1 VADRAG
7 VRANPRI
14 RRSLITY
21 LGAAALVLVVVAVGA
36 VLVGRQV
43 AQDEALRDAERVAQ
57 RTANLVV
64 APLLTEVLSGN
75 AARRPELDRA
85 VANRIR
91 DGSIAELVVWDRT
104 GTVIY
109 SDDVAEIGERIPIP
123 EEAATAIDNGAVTSN
138 VTDAPETGPIPG
150 SDRLVEVYAPLRLP
164 GQAPLAFEIY
174 LSYDRVETTA
184 NNLVLRIVPLAV
196 GALLLLQL
204 IQTPI
209 TVSLARRVASHEA
222 ERAALLERALSASER
237 ERRQIAADLHDG
249 VVQDLAGAGY
259 ALAAVGR
266 RVDGP
271 AGAGLEHVG
280 KVVRGAVE
288 SLRRLMVDI
297 YPPDLSGAGLPGA
310 IDDLAEPLRRSG
322 VTVHVRAEQLPGASS
337 EVAAVLYR
345 VARETLAN
353 VAKHSQASTVEV
365 DLGRDRTA
373 PTPSVVLRVA
383 DDGIGIRPE
392 QLDKRAEG
400 HLGLRLLIDRMAD
413 QGGELRIQARPE
425 GGTVALARMPVD
437 GPLGS
442 APSTTPF
449 TTASTTAA
457 PGRSAGTPGSPSGST
472 SAEPAPPNS
481 GETAPSRAA
490 APSSPSRTD

>member
-1 VADRAG
+1 MADRPG

-21 LGAAALVLVVVAVGA
+21 LGAAALVLAVVAVGA

-64 APLLTEVLSGN
+64 APLLGEVLAGDVS
-75 AARRPELDRA
+75 RRPELDRA

-91 DGSIAELVVWDRT
+91 DGSIAELNVWDRT

-109 SDDVAEIGERIPIP
+109 ADDVAEIGERLPIP
-123 EEAATAIDNGAVTSN
+123 AEAAAAIDSGLVTSD
-138 VTDAPETGPIPG
+138 VTTEPETGPIPG
-150 SDRLVEVYAPLRLP
+150 DDRFVEVYAPLRLP

-174 LSYDRVETTA
+174 LQLRPGRVTA

-209 TVSLARRVASHEA
+209 TVSLARRVAGHEA

-259 ALAAVGR
+259 ALAAVAR

-271 AGAGLEHVG
+271 ASTGVEHVG

-310 IDDLAEPLRRSG
+310 IDDLATPLRESGSPCTCGPSSCRAPRRRS
-322 VTVHVRAEQLPGASS
+322 RPCC
-337 EVAAVLYR
+337 
-345 VARETLAN
+345 
-353 VAKHSQASTVEV
+353 
-365 DLGRDRTA
+365 TA
-373 PTPSVVLRVA
+373 WP
-383 DDGIGIRPE
+383 
-392 QLDKRAEG
+392 
-400 HLGLRLLIDRMAD
+400 
-413 QGGELRIQARPE
+413 ARPWR
-425 GGTVALARMPVD
+425 T
-437 GPLGS
+437 S
-442 APSTTPF
+442 PSTPRRRRSRSTWGRTGRHRRRRSCSGWP
-449 TTASTTAA
+449 TTGSGFARISSTSGPRATWACA
-457 PGRSAGTPGSPSGST
+457 CSSTGSPT
-472 SAEPAPPNS
+472 
-481 GETAPSRAA
+481 RAA
-490 APSSPSRTD
+490 A

>member
-1 VADRAG
+1 MRT
-7 VRANPRI
+7 NPRI

-21 LGAAALVLVVVAVGA
+21 LGAAALVLAVVAVGA

-64 APLLTEVLSGN
+64 APLLGEVLAGDVS
-75 AARRPELDRA
+75 RRPELDRA

-91 DGSIAELVVWDRT
+91 DGSIAEVNVWDRT

-109 SDDVAEIGERIPIP
+109 ADDVTEIGQRLPIP
-123 EEAATAIDNGAVTSN
+123 PEAAAAIDAGAVTSD
-138 VTDAPETGPIPG
+138 VTTEPETGPIPG
-150 SDRLVEVYAPLRLP
+150 DDRFVEVYAPLRLP

-209 TVSLARRVASHEA
+209 TVSLARRVAGHEA

-259 ALAAVGR
+259 ALAAVAR

-271 AGAGLEHVG
+271 APTGVEHVG

-310 IDDLAEPLRRSG
+310 IDDLATPLRESG

-353 VAKHSQASTVEV
+353 VAKHAQASAVEI
-365 DLGRDRTA
+365 DLGPDRA
-373 PTPSVVLRVA
+373 SPTPSVMLRVA
-383 DDGIGIRPE
+383 DDGIGIRPD

-400 HLGLRLLIDRMAD
+400 HLGLRLLIDRIAD
-413 QGGELRIQARPE
+413 QGGSLTIEARPE
-425 GGTVALARMPVD
+425 GGTVALASVPVT
-437 GPLGS
+437 GS
-442 APSTTPF
+442 VDPAPP
-449 TTASTTAA
+449 TASPTRAEEARTPAVN
-457 PGRSAGTPGSPSGST
+457 GTPE
-472 SAEPAPPNS
+472 AAVPPNS
-481 GETAPSRAA
+481 GAVPPPRAA
-490 APSSPSRTD
+490 APSSPSHTD

>member
-1 VADRAG
+1 MADRPG
-7 VRANPRI
+7 VRTNPHI

-21 LGAAALVLVVVAVGA
+21 LGAAALVLAVVAVGA

-64 APLLTEVLSGN
+64 APLLGEVLAGDVS
-75 AARRPELDRA
+75 RRPELDRA

-91 DGSIAELVVWDRT
+91 EGSIAELNVWDRT

-109 SDDVAEIGERIPIP
+109 ADDVAEIGERLPIP
-123 EEAATAIDNGAVTSN
+123 PEAAAAIDAGAVTSD
-138 VTDAPETGPIPG
+138 VTTEPETGPIPG
-150 SDRLVEVYAPLRLP
+150 DDRFVEVYAPLRLP

-209 TVSLARRVASHEA
+209 TVSLARRVAGHEA

-259 ALAAVGR
+259 ALAAVAR
-266 RVDGP
+266 RVDRP
-271 AGAGLEHVG
+271 ASTGVEHVG

-310 IDDLAEPLRRSG
+310 IDDLATPLRESG

-353 VAKHSQASTVEV
+353 VAKHAQASAVEI
-365 DLGRDRTA
+365 DLGPDRA
-373 PTPSVVLRVA
+373 SPTPSVMLRVA
-383 DDGIGIRPE
+383 DDGIGIRPD

-400 HLGLRLLIDRMAD
+400 HLGLRLLIDRIAD
-413 QGGELRIQARPE
+413 QGGSLTIEARPE
-425 GGTVALARMPVD
+425 GGTVALASVPVT
-437 GPLGS
+437 GS
-442 APSTTPF
+442 VDPAPP
-449 TTASTTAA
+449 TASPTRAEEA
-457 PGRSAGTPGSPSGST
+457 RRPAVNGTPE
-472 SAEPAPPNS
+472 AAAPPNS
-481 GETAPSRAA
+481 GAVPPPRAA
-490 APSSPSRTD
+490 APSSPSHTD

>member
-1 VADRAG
+1 MRT
-7 VRANPRI
+7 NPRI

-21 LGAAALVLVVVAVGA
+21 LGAAALVLAVVAVGA

-64 APLLTEVLSGN
+64 APLLGEVLAGDVS
-75 AARRPELDRA
+75 RRPELDRA

-91 DGSIAELVVWDRT
+91 DGSIAEVNVWDRT

-109 SDDVAEIGERIPIP
+109 ADDVTEIGQRLPIP
-123 EEAATAIDNGAVTSN
+123 PEAAAAIDAGAVTSD
-138 VTDAPETGPIPG
+138 VTTEPETGPIPG
-150 SDRLVEVYAPLRLP
+150 DDRFVEVYAPLRLP

-209 TVSLARRVASHEA
+209 TVSLARRVAGHEA

-259 ALAAVGR
+259 ALAAVAR

-271 AGAGLEHVG
+271 ASTGVEHVG

-310 IDDLAEPLRRSG
+310 IDDLATPLRESG

-353 VAKHSQASTVEV
+353 VAKHAQASAVEI
-365 DLGRDRTA
+365 DLGPDRA
-373 PTPSVVLRVA
+373 SPTPSVMLRVA
-383 DDGIGIRPE
+383 DDGIGIRPD

-400 HLGLRLLIDRMAD
+400 HLGLRLLIDRIAD
-413 QGGELRIQARPE
+413 QGGSLTIEARPE
-425 GGTVALARMPVD
+425 GGTVALASVPVT
-437 GPLGS
+437 GS
-442 APSTTPF
+442 VDPAPP
-449 TTASTTAA
+449 TASPTRAEEARTPAVN
-457 PGRSAGTPGSPSGST
+457 GTPE
-472 SAEPAPPNS
+472 AAVPPNS
-481 GETAPSRAA
+481 GAVPPPRAA
-490 APSSPSRTD
+490 APSSPSHTD

>member
-1 VADRAG
+1 MADRTG

-64 APLLTEVLSGN
+64 APLLAEVLSGD

-123 EEAATAIDNGAVTSN
+123 DEAAAAIDNGAVTSN
-138 VTDAPETGPIPG
+138 VTDKPETGPIPG

-209 TVSLARRVASHEA
+209 TVSLARRVAGHEA

-259 ALAAVGR
+259 ALAAVGAAGR
-266 RVDGP
+266 RPRRGGPGTRRQGGAGRGRVAAPPDGRHLP
-271 AGAGLEHVG
+271 AGPERRRPS
-280 KVVRGAVE
+280 RGD
-288 SLRRLMVDI
+288 RR
-297 YPPDLSGAGLPGA
+297 P
-310 IDDLAEPLRRSG
+310 R
-322 VTVHVRAEQLPGASS
+322 
-337 EVAAVLYR
+337 
-345 VARETLAN
+345 
-353 VAKHSQASTVEV
+353 
-365 DLGRDRTA
+365 
-373 PTPSVVLRVA
+373 
-383 DDGIGIRPE
+383 
-392 QLDKRAEG
+392 
-400 HLGLRLLIDRMAD
+400 
-413 QGGELRIQARPE
+413 
-425 GGTVALARMPVD
+425 
-437 GPLGS
+437 
-442 APSTTPF
+442 
-449 TTASTTAA
+449 
-457 PGRSAGTPGSPSGST
+457 
-472 SAEPAPPNS
+472 
-481 GETAPSRAA
+481 RAA
-490 APSSPSRTD
+490 APVRA

>member
-1 VADRAG
+1 MADRTG

-109 SDDVAEIGERIPIP
+109 SDDIAEIGERIPIP
-123 EEAATAIDNGAVTSN
+123 EEAAAAIDTGVVASN
-138 VTDAPETGPIPG
+138 VTDQPETGPIPG

-209 TVSLARRVASHEA
+209 TVSLARRVAGHEA

-249 VVQDLAGAGY
+249 VVQDLAGAGLS
-259 ALAAVGR
+259 AKKR
-266 RVDGP
+266 RW
-271 AGAGLEHVG
+271 L
-280 KVVRGAVE
+280 
-288 SLRRLMVDI
+288 
-297 YPPDLSGAGLPGA
+297 
-310 IDDLAEPLRRSG
+310 
-322 VTVHVRAEQLPGASS
+322 
-337 EVAAVLYR
+337 
-345 VARETLAN
+345 
-353 VAKHSQASTVEV
+353 QASPGGG
-365 DLGRDRTA
+365 DS
-373 PTPSVVLRVA
+373 SV
-383 DDGIGIRPE
+383 
-392 QLDKRAEG
+392 
-400 HLGLRLLIDRMAD
+400 
-413 QGGELRIQARPE
+413 
-425 GGTVALARMPVD
+425 
-437 GPLGS
+437 
-442 APSTTPF
+442 TT
-449 TTASTTAA
+449 
-457 PGRSAGTPGSPSGST
+457 SPS
-472 SAEPAPPNS
+472 
-481 GETAPSRAA
+481 SRGCPRA
-490 APSSPSRTD
+490 

>member
-1 VADRAG
+1 
-7 VRANPRI
+7 VRTNPRI

-21 LGAAALVLVVVAVGA
+21 LGAAALVLAVVAVGA

-64 APLLTEVLSGN
+64 APLLGEVLAGDVS
-75 AARRPELDRA
+75 RRPELDRA

-91 DGSIAELVVWDRT
+91 DGSIAELNVWDRT

-109 SDDVAEIGERIPIP
+109 ADDVAEIGERLPIP
-123 EEAATAIDNGAVTSN
+123 PEAAAAIDAGAVTSD
-138 VTDAPETGPIPG
+138 VTTEPETGPIPG
-150 SDRLVEVYAPLRLP
+150 DDRFVEVYAPLRLP

-209 TVSLARRVASHEA
+209 TVSLARRVAGHEA

-259 ALAAVGR
+259 ALAAVAR

-271 AGAGLEHVG
+271 ASTGVEHVG

-310 IDDLAEPLRRSG
+310 IDDLATPLRESG

-353 VAKHSQASTVEV
+353 VAKHAQASAVEI
-365 DLGRDRTA
+365 DLGPDRA
-373 PTPSVVLRVA
+373 SPTPSVMLRVA
-383 DDGIGIRPE
+383 DDGIGIRPD

-400 HLGLRLLIDRMAD
+400 HLGLRLLVDRIAD
-413 QGGELRIQARPE
+413 QGGSLTIQARPE
-425 GGTVALARMPVD
+425 GGTVALASVPVT
-437 GPLGS
+437 GS
-442 APSTTPF
+442 VDPAPPTVSPTRAEEARTP
-449 TTASTTAA
+449 ALN
-457 PGRSAGTPGSPSGST
+457 GTPE
-472 SAEPAPPNS
+472 AAVPPNS
-481 GETAPSRAA
+481 GAVPPPRAA
-490 APSSPSRTD
+490 APSSPSHTD

>member
-1 VADRAG
+1 MRT
-7 VRANPRI
+7 NPRI

-21 LGAAALVLVVVAVGA
+21 LGAAALVLAVVAVGA

-64 APLLTEVLSGN
+64 APLLGEVLAGDVS
-75 AARRPELDRA
+75 RRPELDRA

-91 DGSIAELVVWDRT
+91 DGSIAEVNVWDRT

-109 SDDVAEIGERIPIP
+109 ADDVTEIGQRLPIP
-123 EEAATAIDNGAVTSN
+123 PEAAAAIDAGAVTSD
-138 VTDAPETGPIPG
+138 VTTEPETGPIPG
-150 SDRLVEVYAPLRLP
+150 DDRFVEVYAPLRLP

-209 TVSLARRVASHEA
+209 TVSLARRVAGHEA

-259 ALAAVGR
+259 ALAAVAR

-271 AGAGLEHVG
+271 ASTGVEHVG

-310 IDDLAEPLRRSG
+310 IDDLATPLRESG

-353 VAKHSQASTVEV
+353 VAKHAQASAVEI
-365 DLGRDRTA
+365 DLGPDRA
-373 PTPSVVLRVA
+373 SPTPSVMLRVA
-383 DDGIGIRPE
+383 DDGIGIRPD

-400 HLGLRLLIDRMAD
+400 HLGLRLLIDRIAD
-413 QGGELRIQARPE
+413 QGGSLTIEARPE
-425 GGTVALARMPVD
+425 GGTVALASVPV
-437 GPLGS
+437 PGS
-442 APSTTPF
+442 VDPAPP
-449 TTASTTAA
+449 TASPTRAEEARTPAVN
-457 PGRSAGTPGSPSGST
+457 GTPE
-472 SAEPAPPNS
+472 AAVPPNS
-481 GETAPSRAA
+481 GAVPPPRAA
-490 APSSPSRTD
+490 APSSPSHTD

>member
-1 VADRAG
+1 VADGPG
-7 VRANPRI
+7 VRTNPRI

-21 LGAAALVLVVVAVGA
+21 LGAAALVLAVVAVGA

-64 APLLTEVLSGN
+64 APLLGDVLAGDVS
-75 AARRPELDRA
+75 RRPELDRA

-91 DGSIAELVVWDRT
+91 DGSIAELNVWDRT

-109 SDDVAEIGERIPIP
+109 ADDVAEIGERLPIP
-123 EEAATAIDNGAVTSN
+123 AEAAAAIDSGVVTSD
-138 VTDAPETGPIPG
+138 VTTQPETGPIPG
-150 SDRLVEVYAPLRLP
+150 DDRFVEVYAPLRLP

-174 LSYDRVETTA
+174 LSYDRVEVTA

-209 TVSLARRVASHEA
+209 TVSLARRVAGHEA

-259 ALAAVGR
+259 ALAAVAR

-271 AGAGLEHVG
+271 ASTGVEHVG

-310 IDDLAEPLRRSG
+310 IDDLATPLRESG

-353 VAKHSQASTVEV
+353 VAKHAQASAVEI
-365 DLGRDRTA
+365 DLGPDRTS
-373 PTPSVVLRVA
+373 PTPAVMLRVA
-383 DDGIGIRPE
+383 DDGIGIRPD

-400 HLGLRLLIDRMAD
+400 HLGLRLLIDRIAD
-413 QGGELRIQARPE
+413 QGGSLTIEARPE
-425 GGTVALARMPVD
+425 GGTVALASVPVE
-437 GPLGS
+437 GS
-442 APSTTPF
+442 VDPVPPTVSPTFAEEAREPSVN
-449 TTASTTAA
+449 
-457 PGRSAGTPGSPSGST
+457 GTPGV
-472 SAEPAPPNS
+472 AVPPNS
-481 GETAPSRAA
+481 GVVPPSRAA
-490 APSSPSRTD
+490 APSSPSPTD